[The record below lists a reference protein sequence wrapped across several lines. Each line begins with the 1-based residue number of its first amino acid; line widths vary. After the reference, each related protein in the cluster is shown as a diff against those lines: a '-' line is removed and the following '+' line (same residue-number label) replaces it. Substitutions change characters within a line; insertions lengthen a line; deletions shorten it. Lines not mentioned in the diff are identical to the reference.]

1 MKNKKSKDILIME
14 IERLLRENRP
24 NVRDTTINNYML
36 NLKKIYQGTGGK
48 GVPSDLDFLK
58 DITKLNEYFKNI
70 KTDTTRKN
78 SINVA
83 IVFLMILSKI
93 EPKNKKIL
101 KIIEDLDLQRTE
113 LNKNYT
119 DNLKTN
125 KKSDKQEKNWLSVE
139 EIDNI
144 ANSYKNKNYQAY
156 GIIKF
161 HLGVPLRNDL
171 PSIKIMTK
179 SKYNKL
185 SEAEKKLTNAIVKTG
200 ITDYALMMNN
210 YKTSGAYMER
220 QIDIPTSL
228 NPIIRKLIKMNGESG
243 YLIVNPKTDKPFTTN
258 EYTRYL
264 NSLFK
269 HTNKKIS
276 STLLRNIVVSDKF
289 GAITKEMKQTA
300 KNMLHS
306 SQTQQGYI
314 KTD

>member
-1 MKNKKSKDILIME
+1 ME

-93 EPKNKKIL
+93 EPKNKKVL

-125 KKSDKQEKNWLSVE
+125 KKSEKQEKNWLSVE

-144 ANSYKNKNYQAY
+144 ANGYKMKDYQAY
-156 GIIKF
+156 AIIKF

-220 QIDIPTSL
+220 QIDIPPSL

-289 GAITKEMKQTA
+289 GAITKEMKETA

>member
-1 MKNKKSKDILIME
+1 ME
-14 IERLLRENRP
+14 IERLLRDNRP
-24 NVRDTTINNYML
+24 NVRDTTINNYLL
-36 NLKKIYQGTGGK
+36 NLKKIFQGTGGK
-48 GVPSDLDFLK
+48 GVPSDLNFLK

-119 DNLKTN
+119 ENLKTN
-125 KKSDKQEKNWLSVE
+125 KKSEKQEKNWLSVE

-144 ANSYKNKNYQAY
+144 ANGYKNKDYQAY
-156 GIIKF
+156 AIIKF

-185 SEAEKKLTNAIVKTG
+185 SEAEKKLTNAMVKTG

-220 QIDIPTSL
+220 QIDIPPSL